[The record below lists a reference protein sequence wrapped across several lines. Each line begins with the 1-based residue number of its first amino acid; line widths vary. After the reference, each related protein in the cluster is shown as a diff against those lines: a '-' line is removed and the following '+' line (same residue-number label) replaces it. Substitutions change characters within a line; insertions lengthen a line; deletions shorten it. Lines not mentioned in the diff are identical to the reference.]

1 MDKGKTQDN
10 DKIEDND
17 KITKND
23 MITDRDKNL
32 DNSNNMESNHQKTV
46 SPHLE
51 IVQVFARLGLFA
63 FGGPAAHIAM
73 MEEEVVNKRKWVSK
87 EKFIDML
94 GFTNL
99 IPGPNSTEM
108 AIHLGYERGGRL
120 GLFLAGTTFIL
131 PAMTIVLI
139 LATIYQRYG
148 TIPSVAS
155 IFNGIKPVI
164 LAVVAQALY
173 RLGQS
178 IIKKKDA
185 AVLAIAV
192 LAASLL
198 GVKEIPLLLA
208 AGVLMLIFRQFK
220 DRKGVKLMV
229 VDPMSLGLLF
239 LTFLKIGSVLYGSG
253 YVLLAFLKS
262 EFIDRYGVLTNQQLL
277 DAVAVGQFTPGPVF
291 TTATFIGYLIQGFP
305 GAILATVG
313 IFLPSFLLVW
323 LLHPLI
329 EKMRAS
335 KTVSH
340 VLDGVNAASIALM
353 ASVTGQLGVSTLISV
368 PAVLIFLISAVLLI
382 RFKINST
389 WLILGGGLVGWL
401 LPVVSAAI

>member
-1 MDKGKTQDN
+1 MEK
-10 DKIEDND
+10 E
-17 KITKND
+17 KNRE
-23 MITDRDKNL
+23 TP
-32 DNSNNMESNHQKTV
+32 HQKTN
-46 SPHLE
+46 PHLE

-120 GLFLAGTTFIL
+120 GLFLAGSTFIL

-173 RLGQS
+173 RLSQS

-185 AVLAIAV
+185 AILALAV

-208 AGVLMLIFRQFK
+208 AGVLMLIFRQMR

-262 EFIDRYGVLTNQQLL
+262 EFIDKYGVLTNQQLL

-368 PAVLIFLISAVLLI
+368 PAVVIFLVSALLLI
-382 RFKINST
+382 RFKVNST
-389 WLILGGGLVGWL
+389 WLILGGGLVGGL
-401 LPVVSAAI
+401 LPVIGAAI

>member
-1 MDKGKTQDN
+1 MDKGKITDN
-10 DKIEDND
+10 DKIMDN
-17 KITKND
+17 
-23 MITDRDKNL
+23 DKNL

-46 SPHLE
+46 NPHLE

-120 GLFLAGTTFIL
+120 GLFLAGSTFIL
-131 PAMTIVLI
+131 PAMIIVLI

-148 TIPSVAS
+148 TIPSVSS

-173 RLGQS
+173 RLGQT
-178 IIKKKDA
+178 IIRKKDA
-185 AVLAIAV
+185 AVLALAV

-208 AGVLMLIFRQFK
+208 AGVLMLIFRQLK

-323 LLHPLI
+323 LLHPLV

-335 KTVSH
+335 KTVSQ

-368 PAVLIFLISAVLLI
+368 PAVLIFLVSAVLLI
-382 RFKINST
+382 RFKVNST
-389 WLILGGGLVGWL
+389 WLILGGGLIGWL
-401 LPVVSAAI
+401 LPVISAAI

>member
-1 MDKGKTQDN
+1 MEK
-10 DKIEDND
+10 E
-17 KITKND
+17 
-23 MITDRDKNL
+23 
-32 DNSNNMESNHQKTV
+32 NNKPVN
-46 SPHLE
+46 PHLE
-51 IVQVFARLGLFA
+51 IVQVFSRLGLFA

-148 TIPSVAS
+148 TIPSVS
-155 IFNGIKPVI
+155 NIFNGIKPVI

-178 IIKKKDA
+178 IIRKKDA
-185 AVLAIAV
+185 AILAIAV

-208 AGVLMLIFRQFK
+208 AGVLMLIFRQFR
-220 DRKGVKLMV
+220 DRKGVRLMV

-368 PAVLIFLISAVLLI
+368 PAVVIFLVSALLLI
-382 RFKINST
+382 RFKVNST
-389 WLILGGGLVGWL
+389 WLILGGGLVGSL
-401 LPVVSAAI
+401 IPVISAAI